1 MNEEVSSVLF
11 CSFNKLINY
20 SNKLKNKYQF
30 VLVMPVNPYPFKGLS
45 ETEVEASRQKNGNNA
60 AQQSGNSAW
69 WEALKDTVLEP
80 MFLLLVACTVI
91 YFALHELSEGF
102 FMLGAIV
109 LVSAI
114 SFYQDSRSKK
124 ALEALKAFTQTSATV
139 IRNNEVVEL
148 LSAEIVVGDVVIVS
162 EGELIPVDGKLLQ
175 IHDFSVNESILTG
188 EAFVVYKEVGSSDNN
203 QVFQGSLVQS
213 GQCVFETTAVGS
225 KTRLG
230 KIGSSMEQIGIEK
243 TPLQLQIDNFVKKM
257 AAVGTVIFLIIWGI
271 NFFQSRNFLGSLLK
285 GLTIAMSV
293 LPEEI
298 PVAFATFMALG
309 AWRLMQQGIIVKQ
322 TQTVEALGSATVIC
336 TDKTGTITENKME
349 LYRVYVFKTNA
360 VLSGIQWSQAPAI
373 DLIST
378 AMWASEPTPFDPME
392 KALHEAY
399 RQVSVTDERSNFQL
413 VHEYPLSGKPPMMT
427 HVFKNEAGKRIIAC
441 KGAPEALI
449 QHSKLSEAEKAS
461 IHQQIANFAA
471 EGLRVLGVGI
481 ADFNEDRFP
490 KNQEDFT
497 FRFLGLVG
505 FYDPPK
511 HNIERVFKQFY
522 EAGIQVKIITGDNSL
537 TTLAIAK
544 QAHFKNDFPPIT
556 GDELL
561 QLRDDEIADRIN
573 KASIFTRMFP
583 EAKLKIINILKAN
596 RQIVGMTG
604 DGVNDGP
611 ALKAAHIGIAM
622 GKRGSEIAKQAS
634 SLILVDD
641 DFGKMVNAVAM
652 GRKIYNNL
660 KKAIQYII
668 SIHIPIILTVALPLI
683 LGWVYPAIFT
693 PVHVIFLE
701 IIMGP
706 TCSIVYENEPL
717 EKNAMHRPPRMMSDT
732 FLNLK
737 ELSISIVQGFAITLG
752 TLFSYQYAVRQSYS
766 EDLTRTMVFATLVVA
781 NIFLTL
787 VNRSFY
793 YSVFTSFQYKN
804 NLLSGVI
811 AITILVLGILV
822 YVPLLA
828 SFFKLS
834 PLSATQLGIAALT
847 GFVTVIWFEGYK
859 WGKRKKWF

>member
-1 MNEEVSSVLF
+1 
-11 CSFNKLINY
+11 
-20 SNKLKNKYQF
+20 
-30 VLVMPVNPYPFKGLS
+30 MPNPYPFKGLS
-45 ETEVEASRQKNGNNA
+45 DAEVAVSRQKNGSNA
-60 AQQSGNSAW
+60 PQKSSSNAW
-69 WEALKDTVLEP
+69 WEALKDTVTEP
-80 MFLLLVACTVI
+80 MFLLLVACAVI
-91 YFALHELSEGF
+91 YFSLNELSEGF
-102 FMLGAIV
+102 FMLGAIL

-124 ALEALKAFTQTSATV
+124 ALEALKAYTQASTTL
-139 IRNNEVVEL
+139 IRNNEIVEL
-148 LSAEIVVGDVVIVS
+148 LSEEIVVGDVAVIS
-162 EGELIPVDGKLLQ
+162 EGELIPADGKVLQ

-188 EAFVVYKEVGSSDNN
+188 EAFSVYKEINSPENS

-213 GQCVFETTAVGS
+213 GQCVFEITAVGAQ
-225 KTRLG
+225 TRLG
-230 KIGSSMEQIGIEK
+230 QIGHSMSQIIPEK
-243 TPLQLQIDNFVKKM
+243 TPLQNQIDNFVKKM
-257 AAVGTVIFLIIWGI
+257 AAVGAVIFFIIWGF
-271 NFFQSRNFLGSLLK
+271 NYFQSRDVLGSLLK

-349 LYRVYVFKTNA
+349 LHQVYVFKDNQVLTEDQWQQPPA
-360 VLSGIQWSQAPAI
+360 VA
-373 DLIST
+373 LISA
-378 AMWASEPTPFDPME
+378 AMWSSEPVPFDPME
-392 KALHEAY
+392 KALHGVYEKM
-399 RQVSVTDERSNFQL
+399 VTPDERPDFKL
-413 VHEYPLSGKPPMMT
+413 IHEYPLAGKPPMMT
-427 HVFKNEAGKRIIAC
+427 HIFENQSGKRIIAC

-449 QHSKLSEAEKAS
+449 RHSHLNEKEKAI
-461 IHQQIANFAA
+461 IHQQISDFAA
-471 EGLRVLGVGI
+471 EGLRVLGVGTT
-481 ADFNEDRFP
+481 DFSGTHFP
-490 KNQEDFT
+490 EKQEDFK
-497 FRFLGLVG
+497 FDFLGLVG

-511 HNIERVFKQFY
+511 HNIEKVFKKFY
-522 EAGIQVKIITGDNSL
+522 DAGIQVKIITGDNSL

-544 QAHFKNDFPPIT
+544 QAHFNNTAPPIT

-561 QLRDDEIADRIN
+561 KLNEDELTAKIMET
-573 KASIFTRMFP
+573 SLFTRMFP
-583 EAKLKIINILKAN
+583 EAKLKIINTLKAN
-596 RQIVGMTG
+596 NQIVGMTG

-634 SLILVDD
+634 SLILVND

-701 IIMGP
+701 LIMGP

-717 EKNAMHRPPRMMSDT
+717 EKNAMHQPPRMLSDT

-737 ELSISIVQGFAITLG
+737 ELSISLVQGLVITLG
-752 TLFSYQYAVRQSYS
+752 TLFCYQYAVRKGYN
-766 EDLTRTMVFATLVVA
+766 EDLTRTMVFTTLVVA

-793 YSVFTSFQYKN
+793 YSIFTSFKYKN
-804 NLLSGVI
+804 NLLLGIILV
-811 AITILVLGILV
+811 TILILGLLV
-822 YVPLLA
+822 YVPLFA

-834 PLSATQLGIAALT
+834 PLSLIQLGIASLT
-847 GFVTVIWFEGYK
+847 GFVVVIWFEGYK
-859 WGKRKKWF
+859 WGKRKKWL